1 MVRKRNRVKFQLLS
15 LFLFVLLLVGCD
27 PSSKDKMEFY
37 DTALSIHLSDEKMKS
52 ISINCKRK

>member
-1 MVRKRNRVKFQLLS
+1 MLVGEISKGEISVVRKRNRVKFQLLG

-37 DTALSIHLSDEKMKS
+37 DKCIKY
-52 ISINCKRK
+52 